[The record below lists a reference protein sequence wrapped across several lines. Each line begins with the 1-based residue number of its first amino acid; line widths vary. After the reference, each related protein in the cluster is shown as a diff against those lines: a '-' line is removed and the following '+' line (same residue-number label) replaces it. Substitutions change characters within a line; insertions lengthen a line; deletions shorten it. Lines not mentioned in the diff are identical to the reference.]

1 MNYELLLVE
10 PRSLFAAYGQM
21 LHCSTKSNLV
31 SLLGNLL
38 EGTKVKKVEEEGRN
52 LRIERDMT
60 KGRDTWRVTIF
71 DAEVQALE
79 KPDWINNNLLL
90 SG

>member
-1 MNYELLLVE
+1 MNYELLVE
-10 PRSLFAAYGQM
+10 PRSLFAAGGQM

-31 SLLGNLL
+31 TLLGNLL
-38 EGTKVKKVEEEGRN
+38 EGIKVKKVEEEGRN

-60 KGRDTWRVTIF
+60 KGRDTWRVTII

-79 KPDWINNNLLL
+79 KPDWITLLL

>member
-1 MNYELLLVE
+1 MNYELLVE
-10 PRSLFAAYGQM
+10 PRSLFAADGQM

-31 SLLGNLL
+31 TLLGNLL

-60 KGRDTWRVTIF
+60 
-71 DAEVQALE
+71 
-79 KPDWINNNLLL
+79 
-90 SG
+90 